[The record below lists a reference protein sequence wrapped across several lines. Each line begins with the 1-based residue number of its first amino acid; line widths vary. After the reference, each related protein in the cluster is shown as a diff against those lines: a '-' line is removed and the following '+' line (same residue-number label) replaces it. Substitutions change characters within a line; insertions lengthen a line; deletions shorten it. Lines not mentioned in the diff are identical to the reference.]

1 MRRASLF
8 PLLILLASL
17 SCTRPPSDER
27 YVSRERAEYGDT
39 YPFELDFSDSLQR
52 NDLSFFLRLERKPFD
67 VFPDD
72 TLTLFLRWIAPSSE
86 VVQDTV
92 AVDLR
97 ACADSSYSFR
107 DFVFPFREDFRP
119 AEYGTWRLKVRI
131 PAQPEQL
138 SGLGLIFKREKDGT
152 R

>member
-1 MRRASLF
+1 MRRPSLF

-17 SCTRPPSDER
+17 SCTRPSSDEM

-52 NDLSFFLRLERKPFD
+52 NDLAFFMRLERKPFD

-72 TLTLFLRWIAPSSE
+72 TLALCLRWIAPSSE
-86 VVQDTV
+86 FVQDTV
-92 AVDLR
+92 VLDLR
-97 ACADSSYSFR
+97 AYADSSYSFR

-131 PAQPEQL
+131 PDAPEQL
-138 SGLGLIFKREKDGT
+138 SGLGLIFKREKNGT

>member
-39 YPFELDFSDSLQR
+39 YPFELDLSDSLQR
-52 NDLSFFLRLERKPFD
+52 NDLAFFLRLERKPFD

>member
-27 YVSRERAEYGDT
+27 YVSRERAESGDT

>member
-17 SCTRPPSDER
+17 SCTRPPSDEM

-39 YPFELDFSDSLQR
+39 YPFELDLSDSLQR

-119 AEYGTWRLKVRI
+119 AEYGTWCLKVRI